1 MVWYTPGTTA
11 VLDYAIT
18 GAATGATRSN
28 LTVSGGKSFN
38 GQSGLLEI
46 FNDQTTTYTAPA
58 VLASAGTTPT
68 QSRFHFKEN
77 GTVTSDF
84 GGTIVASVSS
94 MGFTVT
100 TNTTVTY
107 NPARVDRRYTLA
119 VGASDTSSTSMTST
133 SSTNFGAVPAT
144 TTTNST
150 TVTYVG
156 QESITVPAGT
166 FTACKFTVTT
176 SGSTSTEWVGKGN
189 GAPLQST
196 SKASDG
202 SAVVLSL
209 TAATRING
217 APL

>member
-18 GAATGATRSN
+18 GAATGSSRSN
-28 LTVSGGKSFN
+28 LTVSGGKTFN
-38 GQSGLLEI
+38 GQNGLLEV

-58 VLASAGTTPT
+58 ALASAGASPT
-68 QSRFHFKEN
+68 QSRFYFTEN
-77 GTVTSDF
+77 GTVSTDF
-84 GGTIVASVSS
+84 GGTLVASVSS
-94 MGFTVT
+94 MGLSIT

-119 VGASDTSSTSMTST
+119 VGASNTTTTSMTAA

-144 TTTNST
+144 TATTTT
-150 TVTYVG
+150 TVTYIG

-166 FTACKFTVTT
+166 FTACKFTIAI
-176 SGSTSTEWVGKGN
+176 GGDTSTEWVGKGN
-189 GAPLQST
+189 GAPLQAT

-202 SAVVLSL
+202 SSVTLKL
-209 TAATRING
+209 TSATRING